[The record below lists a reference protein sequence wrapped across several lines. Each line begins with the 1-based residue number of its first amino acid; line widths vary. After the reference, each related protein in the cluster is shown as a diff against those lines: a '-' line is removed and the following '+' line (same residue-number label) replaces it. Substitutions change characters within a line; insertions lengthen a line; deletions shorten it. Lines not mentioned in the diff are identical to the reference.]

1 MKKLLFLCVALLFV
15 SCQSN
20 RQPDPR
26 IVHVVLTW
34 LNEPTN
40 EKHRNMVIKASEEFL
55 KIPGVLDVGVGRPL
69 MSDRDIVDDSF
80 DVGIFLTFKTEEDL
94 QAYIDHPDHQAT
106 VKLILKPLVK
116 KIKVYDI
123 VDL

>member
-1 MKKLLFLCVALLFV
+1 MKKFLFLFITLLFV
-15 SCQSN
+15 SCQSY
-20 RQPDPR
+20 REPDPR

-34 LNEPTN
+34 LNEPDN
-40 EKHRNMVIKASEEFL
+40 EKHRKMVIEASEKFL
-55 KIPGVLDVGVGRPL
+55 RIPGVLDVGVGRPL

-80 DVGIFLTFKTEEDL
+80 DVGIFLTFKTKEDL
-94 QAYIDHPDHQAT
+94 QTYIDHPDHQAT

>member
-1 MKKLLFLCVALLFV
+1 MKKFLFLCMALLFMG
-15 SCQSN
+15 CQSH

-80 DVGIFLTFKTEEDL
+80 DVGIFLTFKTEEDFCFVHNFEDRSFIVHGSHAWHYFRNL
-94 QAYIDHPDHQAT
+94 LDL
-106 VKLILKPLVK
+106 KL
-116 KIKVYDI
+116 D
-123 VDL
+123 